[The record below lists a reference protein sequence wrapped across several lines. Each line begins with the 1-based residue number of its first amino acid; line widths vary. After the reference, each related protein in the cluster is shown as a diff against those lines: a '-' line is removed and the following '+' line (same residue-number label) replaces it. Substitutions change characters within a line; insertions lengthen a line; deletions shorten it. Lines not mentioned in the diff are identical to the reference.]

1 MAKLSPKHRAQTSAV
16 DWTSFRAAECRGEEI
31 VGLKF
36 KSNELMMLM
45 TINNHDEI
53 MDEIN

>member
-1 MAKLSPKHRAQTSAV
+1 VAKLSPKHRAQTSAV